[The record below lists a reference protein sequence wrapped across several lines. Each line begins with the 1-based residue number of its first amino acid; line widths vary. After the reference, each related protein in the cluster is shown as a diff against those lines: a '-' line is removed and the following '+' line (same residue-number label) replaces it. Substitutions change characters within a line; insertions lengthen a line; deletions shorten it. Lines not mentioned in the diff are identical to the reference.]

1 MHLVAMQVKQEKLSC
16 FWCCSVPAGLYNSC
30 LGMLNLRC
38 LAIVFDLDE
47 TLIVANTMKSFED
60 RIEFLQRKI
69 ASETDVLR
77 AAGMKAEL
85 KRYLDDRALLKQYA
99 EIDQVTDNGKLFKI
113 QHEEVPQMSSNQDAV
128 VRPVVR
134 LNDKNIVL
142 TRINPEVTTSD
153 LIIIIFHYRVF
164 IVLKY
169 ISVWFARLYIDSCK
183 CMCFSFSNP
192 SKIKS
197 EIVNYKWRCDH

>member
-1 MHLVAMQVKQEKLSC
+1 MHLVAMQAKQEKLCC

-69 ASETDVLR
+69 GCETDVLR
-77 AAGMKAEL
+77 AGGMKAEL
-85 KRYLDDRALLKQYA
+85 KRYMDDRALLKQYS
-99 EIDQVTDNGKLFKI
+99 ESDQVVDNGKVLKTLP
-113 QHEEVPQMSSNQDAV
+113 EEVPQVSSNQDAV
-128 VRPVVR
+128 VFRPIIR

-142 TRINPEVTTSD
+142 TRINPEVIL
-153 LIIIIFHYRVF
+153 LISLYLSLYMFALHLQEYIYRWLLRYVF
-164 IVLKY
+164 
-169 ISVWFARLYIDSCK
+169 
-183 CMCFSFSNP
+183 
-192 SKIKS
+192 
-197 EIVNYKWRCDH
+197 